1 MSDEIGEDAA
11 EGENRVGDILREARE
26 SRGMSLEEIA
36 KSTRVPMRHLENIE
50 NGDYT
55 DLPAPTYST
64 GFVKAYA
71 RAVGL
76 NQETVGQAFR
86 DEIQYRTT
94 QETTEDYFEPADP
107 SRVPPRSLA
116 WIAAAIAIILAIAYA
131 LWRSGTFGLD
141 GDDRARLAAG
151 TDQPVA
157 SAAADSAA
165 DTPRAAARRQPA
177 AAATGPVILEAQDVV
192 WLRVYD
198 LESGDRIFES
208 ELQPGETYEVPA
220 DAEHPAIRTAR
231 AEGLSVTVG
240 GRRVAPLGP
249 PETVIADVS
258 LLPADL
264 ARRRAPVRPPG
275 DE

>member
-1 MSDEIGEDAA
+1 MSDENGEDAA
-11 EGENRVGDILREARE
+11 VGENRVGDILREARE

-36 KSTRVPMRHLENIE
+36 KSTRVPMRHLKNIE
-50 NGDYT
+50 DGDYG

-64 GFVKAYA
+64 GFVKAFA
-71 RAVGL
+71 RELGL
-76 NQETVGQAFR
+76 NQEALGQAFR

-94 QETTEDYFEPADP
+94 QETVQDYFEPADP

-116 WIAAAIAIILAIAYA
+116 WIAAAIAIILAIGYA

-157 SAAADSAA
+157 SAPAQAAVATAPTTAS
-165 DTPRAAARRQPA
+165 PGPA
-177 AAATGPVILEAQDVV
+177 AANGPVVLEARDIV

-198 LESGDRIFES
+198 MDSGELIFEA

-249 PETVIADVS
+249 PATVIADVS

-264 ARRRAPVRPPG
+264 AARRAPARPSG